1 LSFTYEQ
8 AIIIGFI
15 QGLTELFPISSLGH
29 AILIPAWIGGS
40 FREFISEEN
49 QAYLLITIAMHL
61 ASSVALFLVFRKRWL
76 GLFAGT
82 FRAIKNRNYQSTP
95 FRVLGYIVIA
105 TIPVGVLGLAL
116 GDYFQ
121 SIFGKPEYS
130 AMFLATNGLLLIT
143 AERLSKRDIAH
154 EFHDSDAEIDRRVNA
169 KTALAIGFGQS
180 LALFAGISR
189 FGVTMSAGLL
199 RKLNHSVASDFA
211 FLLSLP
217 VIVGASIVKL
227 PELFTSDTRLV
238 LGQILLGSVG
248 IWNHLFRKV
257 HLMFPGLGT
266 VINVGAILIGSL
278 IGIFIGNKL
287 NDKLRYLITDVLGCV
302 TVISAADALTSYWD
316 SSLQNAMPKGW
327 PILVIVFSL
336 LVGALIGS
344 WLKIEDQLETIGIKL
359 KSSLN
364 RTGESTFVE
373 GFVSASLI
381 FVIGP
386 LAILGSISDG
396 MGSGIDQLILKST
409 LDGFTSIA
417 FAASLGIGVALSSL
431 PVGVYQFAWTA
442 VGLYLGS
449 ILADYQ
455 IAAMTAVGG
464 VLLIGISLRLLKI
477 KEMAVANLLPALA
490 IAPLFALLAHQYI

>member
-1 LSFTYEQ
+1 M
-8 AIIIGFI
+8 
-15 QGLTELFPISSLGH
+15 FPISSLGH

-82 FRAIKNRNYQSTP
+82 YRAVKNRNYQSTS

-121 SIFGKPEYS
+121 GIFGKPEYS
-130 AMFLATNGLLLIT
+130 AMFLTINGLLLIT

-169 KTALAIGFGQS
+169 RTALAIGFGQS

-238 LGQILLGSVG
+238 LGQI
-248 IWNHLFRKV
+248 
-257 HLMFPGLGT
+257 
-266 VINVGAILIGSL
+266 
-278 IGIFIGNKL
+278 
-287 NDKLRYLITDVLGCV
+287 
-302 TVISAADALTSYWD
+302 
-316 SSLQNAMPKGW
+316 
-327 PILVIVFSL
+327 
-336 LVGALIGS
+336 
-344 WLKIEDQLETIGIKL
+344 
-359 KSSLN
+359 
-364 RTGESTFVE
+364 FV
-373 GFVSASLI
+373 
-381 FVIGP
+381 
-386 LAILGSISDG
+386 GSIVSFIATYF
-396 MGSGIDQLILKST
+396 SVTFLVRWFKTKTLYPFAIYCLVFGI
-409 LDGFTSIA
+409 TS
-417 FAASLGIGVALSSL
+417 FVRF
-431 PVGVYQFAWTA
+431 V
-442 VGLYLGS
+442 
-449 ILADYQ
+449 
-455 IAAMTAVGG
+455 
-464 VLLIGISLRLLKI
+464 
-477 KEMAVANLLPALA
+477 
-490 IAPLFALLAHQYI
+490 